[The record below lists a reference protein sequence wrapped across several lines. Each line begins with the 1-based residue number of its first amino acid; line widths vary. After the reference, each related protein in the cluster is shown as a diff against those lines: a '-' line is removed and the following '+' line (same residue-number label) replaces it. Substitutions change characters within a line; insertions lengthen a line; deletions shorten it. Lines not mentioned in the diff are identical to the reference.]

1 MNRFDLP
8 GMCLSYTH
16 DYAYKIMYYN
26 QVVNTIIMIP
36 YVSADNNSEYSDVG
50 ADSIMEGKVKE
61 LEGAFAL
68 HPHLEVVMRQ
78 ELASRNGLS
87 EHQVQ
92 VSA

>member
-1 MNRFDLP
+1 M
-8 GMCLSYTH
+8 ST
-16 DYAYKIMYYN
+16 
-26 QVVNTIIMIP
+26 
-36 YVSADNNSEYSDVG
+36 DNNSEYSDG
-50 ADSIMEGKVKE
+50 GGDSIMEGKVKD
-61 LEGAFAL
+61 LEGVFAL